1 MDFEIILRYKLYQ
14 LIYWFLS
21 FFKFKIMEESE
32 ILTHELKNKYDDL

>member
-21 FFKFKIMEESE
+21 FFKFKLIEESE
-32 ILTHELKNKYDDL
+32 ILTPELKNKYDDL